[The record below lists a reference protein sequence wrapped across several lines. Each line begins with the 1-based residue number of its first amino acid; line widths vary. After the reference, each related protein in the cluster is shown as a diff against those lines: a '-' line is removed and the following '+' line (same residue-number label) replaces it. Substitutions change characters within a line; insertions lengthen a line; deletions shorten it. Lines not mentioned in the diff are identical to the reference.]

1 MFLGQMDKP
10 DIDSVEGLSPAIS
23 IDQKTTSKN
32 PRSTVGTVTEI
43 YDYLRLLYA
52 RIGVPHCPVCGREIR
67 QQTVDQIIDRIM
79 ALPDGTRFMVLAPVV
94 RGKKG
99 MHEKVF
105 EDAKKGGY
113 VRARVDGAIY
123 ELSEEIKLD
132 KNQKHTVE
140 IVVDRLVK
148 RSDIRPRL
156 ADSVETAL
164 RLTDGE
170 LLISVVLREG
180 ETFDGETEMS
190 FSQKY
195 ACEEH
200 GISVGELS
208 PRMFSFNN
216 PMGACPRCSGLG
228 ELRIISEEKVIPDR
242 SLSLREGAIQVNGF
256 KSLEEES
263 WNGPLFE
270 AVGEKYGFT
279 LDTPIKDYSKTAL
292 KALLYGTGN
301 ELYDVTRYWEGDGRR
316 KAVKFDGIVNM
327 IQSRLES
334 NFNPDYYEQ
343 FVEEVPCP
351 DCHGARL
358 NPMMLAVTVGGKNI
372 DEFCRLSVTKALEF
386 VENLRLTE
394 TEQTIAKEILKEVKA
409 RLGFLESVGL
419 DYLTLAR
426 KAGYSVRRRGAED
439 TSCDADRFFAD
450 GRAVYSRRA
459 VDRSAPEG

>member
-1 MFLGQMDKP
+1 M
-10 DIDSVEGLSPAIS
+10 
-23 IDQKTTSKN
+23 
-32 PRSTVGTVTEI
+32 
-43 YDYLRLLYA
+43 
-52 RIGVPHCPVCGREIR
+52 PHCPVCGREIR

-148 RSDIRPRL
+148 RADIRPRL

-170 LLISVVLREG
+170 LLISVVTREG
-180 ETFDGETEMS
+180 ETFDGEAEMS

-263 WNGPLFE
+263 
-270 AVGEKYGFT
+270 
-279 LDTPIKDYSKTAL
+279 
-292 KALLYGTGN
+292 
-301 ELYDVTRYWEGDGRR
+301 
-316 KAVKFDGIVNM
+316 
-327 IQSRLES
+327 
-334 NFNPDYYEQ
+334 
-343 FVEEVPCP
+343 
-351 DCHGARL
+351 
-358 NPMMLAVTVGGKNI
+358 
-372 DEFCRLSVTKALEF
+372 
-386 VENLRLTE
+386 
-394 TEQTIAKEILKEVKA
+394 
-409 RLGFLESVGL
+409 
-419 DYLTLAR
+419 
-426 KAGYSVRRRGAED
+426 
-439 TSCDADRFFAD
+439 
-450 GRAVYSRRA
+450 
-459 VDRSAPEG
+459 